1 MPKFN
6 FELFKTLILNFQYIQ
21 SKRIT
26 LGMFILSQKYQFV
39 YLNKVNSPPIRQFP
53 SFSTFGQATCHV
65 IIIKR
70 YSTRKPQGLLL
81 GKNSFCS
88 RSPGER
94 YCQSFICSEHTFDP
108 GLKPLLRGER
118 GPIVGCLSKLSFRSL
133 SVVGKFLLLSRNAS

>member
-6 FELFKTLILNFQYIQ
+6 FDLFKTLILNSLYIQ
-21 SKRIT
+21 SKRKT
-26 LGMFILSQKYQFV
+26 LGTFILFQKYQFV
-39 YLNKVNSPPIRQFP
+39 YLNKVNSPPICQFP

-70 YSTRKPQGLLL
+70 YGTRKPQGLLL
-81 GKNSFCS
+81 GKSSFCS
-88 RSPGER
+88 RSPSER
-94 YCQSFICSEHTFDP
+94 YCQSFICSEHTSDP

-133 SVVGKFLLLSRNAS
+133 SVFGKFLLMSRNAS